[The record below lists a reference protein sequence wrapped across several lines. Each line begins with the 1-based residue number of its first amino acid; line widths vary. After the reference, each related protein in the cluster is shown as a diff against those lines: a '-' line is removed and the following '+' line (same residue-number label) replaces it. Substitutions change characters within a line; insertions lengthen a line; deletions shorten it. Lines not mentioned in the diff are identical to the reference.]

1 MDIIKRR
8 GGYFNKLSKKKIKDR
23 GVINRIKSL
32 RIPPCYNNVVIS
44 KDPLSKIQAIGVDS
58 KKRRQY
64 IYHKDHINKQKI
76 VKFGDLIYFGRKI
89 KRIRKDINYN
99 INRCVEDKENI
110 SELDS
115 IISIILYIIDRCNFR
130 VGCQKY
136 KELYNTYGVTTLNKS
151 HLHFTKNGVV
161 IKFIGKKGVM
171 NKDMIS
177 NNKICSIL
185 NNLIVKNSGDYLFY
199 YIDRNSNTIKVTEK
213 HINNYLK
220 RYHKTITVKMFRT
233 WSANYKLLRELLKY
247 DLPKNV
253 SEAKKNINM
262 AVKKAAGHMHHTPF
276 VSKVSYMN
284 NGIIQLYQD
293 LDNNKF
299 YKMLNFFRKTN
310 GDLPNIDRLLNLIL
324 QKIVE

>member
-1 MDIIKRR
+1 MDIIKKRC
-8 GGYFNKLSKKKIKDR
+8 GYINKFSKKKIKDR

-32 RIPPCYNNVVIS
+32 RIPPCYSNVVIS

-64 IYHKDHINKQKI
+64 IYHKDHINKQKL

-99 INRCVEDKENI
+99 INRCVEDKEKI

-136 KELYNTYGVTTLNKS
+136 KDLYNTYGVTTLNKS

-199 YIDRNSNTIKVTEK
+199 YIDRNGNTIKVTEK

-253 SEAKKNINM
+253 KEAKKNINM

-276 VSKVSYMN
+276 VSKGSYMN

-324 QKIVE
+324 QKIVG

>member
-220 RYHKTITVKMFRT
+220 RYHKNITVKMFRT

-253 SEAKKNINM
+253 KEAKKNINM

-276 VSKVSYMN
+276 VSKGSYMN